1 MNKNHRQPYAVSAL
15 AGADT
20 SAKSWGTGRAV
31 SRIPRVAGGGT
42 HRAGQGAFGNMCRKG
57 RMFAP
62 TKIWRKWHVKV
73 PKNQKR
79 YATCSALAASAVAP
93 LVMAKGHRIGKTPEC
108 PLVIAD
114 KEIEVIRKTKVAKQ
128 LLEALGLADELE
140 RVVKSRHIR
149 AGKGKARNR
158 RYVQALGPLI
168 VHDKPD
174 RKTNSIEH
182 SFRNIPGVEF
192 AHVERLNL
200 LRLAPGGVGG
210 RLIIWTESAFKK
222 LNRIFGTRKTPSKQK
237 KGYQPPRSVLTNCDI
252 SRIINSPEIQA
263 QLRDK
268 RRPTRQIAKKN
279 PLKNKA
285 RLHALNPYAH
295 EQKRR
300 IHLRDKLRRFRSA
313 EEKSRD
319 RALKRARKRLEHT
332 KNPRTEFKKLLLSPA
347 IAPVR
352 GPLEIG
358 ILSGQ
363 K

>member
-1 MNKNHRQPYAVSAL
+1 
-15 AGADT
+15 
-20 SAKSWGTGRAV
+20 
-31 SRIPRVAGGGT
+31 
-42 HRAGQGAFGNMCRKG
+42 
-57 RMFAP
+57 
-62 TKIWRKWHVKV
+62 
-73 PKNQKR
+73 
-79 YATCSALAASAVAP
+79 
-93 LVMAKGHRIGKTPEC
+93 MAKGHRIGKTPEC